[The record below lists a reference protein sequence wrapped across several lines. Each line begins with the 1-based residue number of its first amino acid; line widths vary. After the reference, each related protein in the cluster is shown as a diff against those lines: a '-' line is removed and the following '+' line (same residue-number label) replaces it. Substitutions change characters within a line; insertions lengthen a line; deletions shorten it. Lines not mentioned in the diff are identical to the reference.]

1 MGVLDSLIGEMGG
14 SLEGGPRA
22 HQELL
27 QGVMGMFANR
37 GGLSG
42 LVSMFAQGGLGDLV
56 SSWVSTGKNLPI
68 SASQITQVLGKD
80 RLGQLAAK
88 AGLSPQAAGTSLA
101 QLLPNLV
108 DRLTPDGRMP
118 EGGGG
123 LVEGLMGLLGG
134 AKR

>member
-1 MGVLDSLIGEMGG
+1 MGLLDSLVGELGG
-14 SLEGGPRA
+14 SLEGGSDA

-42 LVSMFAQGGLGDLV
+42 LVSMFTQGGLGNLV

-68 SASQITQVLGKD
+68 SASQIAQVFGHEQ
-80 RLGQLAAK
+80 LGQLAAK
-88 AGLSPQAAGTSLA
+88 AGLSPQAASAGLA
-101 QLLPNLV
+101 QLLPSLV
-108 DRLTPDGRMP
+108 DRMTPDGKVP
-118 EGGGG
+118 EGGG

-134 AKR
+134 AGR